1 MSKDVT
7 RLTSEGIKML
17 ATELIDVYESRKTPF
32 GNSPSMTEEEEQFYN
47 QRITDL
53 EQLLYSAE
61 PLPENKMNDTVTLGS
76 KVTLFDPFLDEV
88 ETYKLVHPV
97 EASPLRNYI
106 SIESILGRELLLRR
120 KGDDIRITLYGE
132 TIRYNI
138 LDVK

>member
-1 MSKDVT
+1 MSKERT

-17 ATELIDVYESRKTPF
+17 ATELIDVYEGRKTPF
-32 GNSPSMTEEEEQFYN
+32 GNASSMNEEEERFYK

-61 PLPENKMNDTVTLGS
+61 PIPENKMSETVTLGS
-76 KVTLFDPFLDEV
+76 MVTLFDPFLDEI

-97 EASPLRNYI
+97 EASPLRKYI
-106 SIESILGRELLLRR
+106 SVESILGRELLLRK
-120 KGDDIRITLYGE
+120 KGDDVRITLYGD